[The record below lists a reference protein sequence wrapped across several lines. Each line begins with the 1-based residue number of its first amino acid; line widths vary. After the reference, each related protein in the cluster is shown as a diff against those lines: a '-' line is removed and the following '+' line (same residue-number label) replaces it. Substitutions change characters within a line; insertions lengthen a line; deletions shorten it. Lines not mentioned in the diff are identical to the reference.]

1 MKPNQSETTNG
12 RWEGKSQIRG
22 RRAASRER
30 ERDAV
35 VSVRPKPNRRAE
47 SHATQNP
54 PTRNAKP
61 AEKGAKEGAETPK
74 GAAAWN
80 PRNFLFTTPP
90 PAPAALAAAA
100 RLACSAARARRRL
113 GDGAK
118 GRRQIKMQKS
128 REKAAITK
136 RKKKKGGGN
145 D

>member
-61 AEKGAKEGAETPK
+61 AEKGAKEGAARNAK
-74 GAAAWN
+74 GCRRVE
-80 PRNFLFTTPP
+80 PEEFLVHNATASTSSACCRCPP
-90 PAPAALAAAA
+90 GL
-100 RLACSAARARRRL
+100 LGCSCSAPPRRRSQRSPTNKN
-113 GDGAK
+113 AK
-118 GRRQIKMQKS
+118 ISG
-128 REKAAITK
+128 
-136 RKKKKGGGN
+136 KGGDHQAKKEKGGRK
-145 D
+145 